1 MLSDMEMAAALIGT
15 KSLPSGL
22 SAIRSLSREARAY
35 QSQKP
40 YPLYHF
46 RDWKT
51 EDRGP
56 LPVCLPLAKS
66 IVERGAKWL
75 FGKPVQLTV
84 ADNTALETALRDI
97 WEDNQMDSRLRPM
110 AKNAA
115 LDGGVVLK
123 FAYDKSRAD
132 CPVQIM
138 ALSLIDEVRLYAHPH
153 DALHI
158 LMARVQYSYFD
169 AATGKTLWYREE
181 WTDAEEVHYK
191 EVANETLTSA
201 EGQGDPDTYD
211 GWEITTRAK
220 NPFGVIPL
228 HLVKNLETDDVWG
241 AGDLWDPAEG
251 NGLYRT
257 LDRIHLT
264 YHLMDRSN
272 QFDSEVNPIFIDLEL
287 DDQDID
293 KPIQPGQPLDLHS
306 SSEAKQGR
314 VEMPHGGNGLRP
326 AMMEYAKDMRKQVLE
341 AASSVYVD
349 QAEFSNKGNLT
360 SAVLEQLYQPQI
372 ELNNEK
378 RKSWGPG
385 GLEPFL
391 SRLARGLA
399 AAGVPSLGVARNSAD
414 SDISIK
420 ITFGEYFAMSEDEKT
435 AKTGRLQEQ
444 EIAGYLPHDRA
455 LEEISQME
463 GRTDVEALKKEIAAQ
478 PAPTPTANDPSLQ
491 TANLQNMETEIKGLT
506 KVGGAESA

>member
-1 MLSDMEMAAALIGT
+1 MQSDTEMAAALIGT
-15 KSLPSGL
+15 KSLPAGL
-22 SAIRSLSREARAY
+22 QAIRRLSEEARAY
-35 QSQKP
+35 QAQKP

-46 RDWKT
+46 ENWKT
-51 EDRGP
+51 ENRGV

-84 ADNTALETALRDI
+84 PDNSALETRLRDI
-97 WEDNQMDSRLRPM
+97 WTQNKLDNRLRPM

-115 LDGGVVLK
+115 LDGGIVLK
-123 FAYDKSRAD
+123 FAYDKTKTD
-132 CPVQIM
+132 CPVVIM
-138 ALSLIDEVRLYAHPH
+138 ALSLVDKVRLYTNPH
-153 DALHI
+153 DSQQV

-169 AATGKTLWYREE
+169 AVTAKTMWYREE
-181 WTDAEEVHYK
+181 WTAEEEVHYFD
-191 EVANETLTSA
+191 VAEETMNSA
-201 EGQGDPDTYD
+201 SAAVNPDAYE
-211 GWEITTRAK
+211 GWEISTRAD
-220 NPFGVIPL
+220 NPFKTIPL
-228 HLVKNLETDDVWG
+228 HLVRNLETDDVWG

-257 LDRIHLT
+257 MDRINLT
-264 YHLMDRSN
+264 YHLMDKSN
-272 QFDSEVNPIFIDLEL
+272 QFDSEVNPIFIDLEV
-287 DDQDID
+287 DEDDID
-293 KPIQPGQPLDLHS
+293 KPLQPGQALDLHS
-306 SSEAKQGR
+306 TDDAGGKQGK
-314 VEMPHGGNGLRP
+314 VELPRGGNGLRP
-326 AMMEYAKDMRKQVLE
+326 AMMEYAKDLRKQVLE
-341 AASSVYVD
+341 AASSVSVD

-391 SRLARGLA
+391 AKMAQGLA
-399 AAGVPSLGVARNSAD
+399 AAGVPDLGVTGSEASTQV
-414 SDISIK
+414 K
-420 ITFGEYFAMSEDEKT
+420 ITFGDYFSMSEDEKT

-455 LEEISQME
+455 IEEVSQME

-478 PAPTPTANDPSLQ
+478 PAPTPTAQLDPSV
-491 TANLQNMETEIKGLT
+491 TNMETQIKGLT
-506 KVGGAESA
+506 KVGGSDSV

>member
-1 MLSDMEMAAALIGT
+1 MLSDTEMAAALINN
-15 KSLPSGL
+15 KSLPAGL
-22 SAIRSLSREARAY
+22 SQVRALSREARAY
-35 QSQKP
+35 QAQKA

-46 RDWKT
+46 QDWQT
-51 EDRGP
+51 ENRGP

-84 ADNTALETALRDI
+84 AANAALETKLRDI
-97 WEDNQMDSRLRPM
+97 WTQNKMDSRLRPM

-123 FAYDKSRAD
+123 FAYDKTRAD
-132 CPVQIM
+132 CPVVIM
-138 ALSLIDEVRLYAHPH
+138 ALSLVDEVRLYTHPH
-153 DALHI
+153 DAQKV
-158 LMARVQYSYFD
+158 LMARVQYPYLN
-169 AATGKTLWYREE
+169 AVTGKTMWYREE
-181 WTDAEEVHYK
+181 WTDAEEVHYHDV
-191 EVANETLTSA
+191 EADLMTSNTNLTSGA
-201 EGQGDPDTYD
+201 AQANPDAYD
-211 GWEITTRAK
+211 GWLIESQEA
-220 NPFGVIPL
+220 NPFGLIPL
-228 HLVKNLETDDVWG
+228 HQVKNLETDDVWG

-264 YHLMDRSN
+264 YHLMDKSN
-272 QFDSEVNPIFIDLEL
+272 QFDSEVNPIFIDLEM

-293 KPIQPGQPLDLHS
+293 KPLQPGEAVDAK
-306 SSEAKQGR
+306 SEEGKQGK
-314 VEMPHGGNGLRP
+314 VEFPRTGNGLRP

-378 RKSWGPG
+378 RKTWGPG

-391 SRLARGLA
+391 ARMARGLA
-399 AAGVPSLGVARNSAD
+399 AAGVPGLGVSKTDTSAE
-414 SDISIK
+414 IK
-420 ITFGEYFAMSEDEKT
+420 VKFGDYFSLSEDEKA
-435 AKTGRLQEQ
+435 AKTGRIQEQ
-444 EIAGYLPHDRA
+444 EVAGYLPHDRA
-455 LEEISQME
+455 IEEISQME
-463 GRTDVEALKKEIAAQ
+463 GRTDVEALKKELAAE
-478 PAPTPTANDPSLQ
+478 PRPSLTEQ
-491 TANLQNMETEIKGLT
+491 DPGVGNMEAEIKGLD
-506 KVGGAESA
+506 KVGGNNSV